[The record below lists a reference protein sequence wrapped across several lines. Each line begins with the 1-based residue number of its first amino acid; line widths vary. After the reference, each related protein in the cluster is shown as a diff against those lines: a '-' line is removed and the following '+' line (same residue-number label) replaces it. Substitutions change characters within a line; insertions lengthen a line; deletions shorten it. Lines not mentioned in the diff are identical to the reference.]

1 MSKTYNRPLA
11 VNDRFA
17 ELLLEWSVNPV
28 QGVRDLFGVE
38 PTDQQISL
46 IRSAWNPRARTAIS
60 SCTGAGKTATLAWL
74 TFLFLLTQDDCRILV
89 TSPSFQQLT
98 RVYHAELKKWQGK
111 MPRKI
116 SAMFDITRER
126 VTCTSEE
133 RVQVANLVT
142 ASADNKESLQGG
154 HSENYVILADEASGI
169 EEATFDVLLRTLST
183 GTGGRFILTS
193 NPTRSL
199 GRFYDIFHKDI
210 PGWDKIFFTAFEC
223 PHIAE
228 GFAEEMAATYGKD
241 SDHYRIGV
249 LGQFPRTTASQFIS
263 AEVVDECIK
272 VNLGHPDYYNFPI
285 VIGADI
291 ARFGDDETVMIARQG
306 PKILDITRLKG
317 KDTMEV
323 AEAIYQY
330 QRAYNAKVI
339 FIDAI
344 GIGAGVFDRCKQLKL
359 PVREVMGSN
368 KSTKP
373 MEYFNMRSQ
382 LWGEMRYWLG
392 NGGDIPNIEDLRSQL
407 VGMSYGFTTK
417 MQIAL
422 TTKKDIKRLGLKS
435 PDIADALALTFAPEI
450 YGTTTVKHRARKVR
464 RSAYNYV

>member
-1 MSKTYNRPLA
+1 MMANAATE
-11 VNDRFA
+11 RFA
-17 ELLLEWSVNPV
+17 EFLTIWSINPV

-38 PTDQQISL
+38 PTKQQVQL
-46 IRSAWNPRARTAIS
+46 IASAWNPRARTAVS

-98 RVYHAELKKWQGK
+98 RVYHAELLKWRGK
-111 MPRKI
+111 MPRKVQ
-116 SAMFDITRER
+116 AMFDITRER

-228 GFAEEMAATYGKD
+228 GFPEEMAATYGKD

-249 LGQFPRTTASQFIS
+249 LGKFPRATNSQFIS
-263 AEVVDECIK
+263 AEVVDSALK
-272 VNLGHPDYYNFPI
+272 ANLGHPDYHNFPI

-291 ARFGDDETVMIARQG
+291 ARFGDDETVLIARQG
-306 PKILDITRLKG
+306 PKILNITQMKG

-330 QRAYNAKVI
+330 QRDYNAGVI
-339 FIDAI
+339 L
-344 GIGAGVFDRCKQLKL
+344 FDRCKQLKL

-368 KSTKP
+368 KSTKL

-382 LWGEMRYWLG
+382 LWGEMRHWLN
-392 NGGDIPNIEDLRSQL
+392 NGADIPNIEELRSQL
-407 VGMSYGFTTK
+407 VGMSYGYTTK

-435 PDIADALALTFAPEI
+435 PDIADALSLTFAVMV
-450 YGTTTVKHRARKVR
+450 YGSTTVKHRARKVVP
-464 RSAYNYV
+464 SSYMYA

>member
-1 MSKTYNRPLA
+1 MSK
-11 VNDRFA
+11 VNDKFA
-17 ELLLEWSVNPV
+17 KLLLEWSVNPV
-28 QGVRDLFGVE
+28 QGVRDLFGAE
-38 PTDQQISL
+38 PTKQQIQL
-46 IRSAWNPRARTAIS
+46 IASAWNPKARTAVS
-60 SCTGAGKTATLAWL
+60 SCTGAGKTTTIAWL
-74 TFLFLLTQDDCRILV
+74 TYLFLITQDDCRILV

-98 RVYHAELKKWQGK
+98 RVYLAELKKWKGK
-111 MPRKI
+111 MPKKI
-116 SAMFDITRER
+116 ADMFEITRER
-126 VTCTSEE
+126 VTCTSNK

-154 HSENYVILADEASGI
+154 HSENYIILADEASGI

-210 PGWDKIFFTAFEC
+210 PGWDKMFFSAFDC

-228 GFAEEMAATYGKD
+228 GFADEIGATYGLD
-241 SDHYRIGV
+241 SDHYRIAV

-263 AEVVDECIK
+263 AEAIDNCLK
-272 VNLGHPDYYNFPI
+272 NNLPHGSYCNYPI

-291 ARFGDDETVMIARQG
+291 ARFGDDETVLIARQG
-306 PKILDITRLKG
+306 PKVLNITQMSQ

-330 QRAYNAKVI
+330 HRDYVSQVI

-344 GIGAGVFDRCKQLKL
+344 GIGAGVFDRCKQLNL

-368 KSTKP
+368 KSNKP

-382 LWGEMRYWLG
+382 LWGEMRHWL
-392 NGGDIPNIEDLRSQL
+392 NNEGDIPYIEELRSQL
-407 VGMSYGFTTK
+407 VAMSYGYTTK

-435 PDIADALALTFAPEI
+435 PDIADALSLTFAEKV
-450 YGTTTVKHRARKVR
+450 YGSSNVIHRARKVVP
-464 RSAYNYV
+464 SNYYYV